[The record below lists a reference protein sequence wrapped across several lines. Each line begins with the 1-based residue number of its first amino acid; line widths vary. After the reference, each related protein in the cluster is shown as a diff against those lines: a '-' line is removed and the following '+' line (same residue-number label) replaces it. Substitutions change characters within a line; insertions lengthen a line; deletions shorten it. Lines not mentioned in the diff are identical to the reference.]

1 MWSARMRTTDVV
13 FVAGAVTSIGRA
25 VVRALVRAGHA
36 PILQPTDEEL
46 RLTDPAAVERFFA
59 EHRPRHVIVAA
70 GKSGG
75 IGLNQRIPADLMLD
89 NMLTAAHVCGS
100 AARFGVE
107 KLLYLASSCCYPRDC
122 PQPMRVEHL
131 GTGRLEPTSEPYA
144 TAKLAGLQLCLAL
157 RRQAG
162 ANFVAAIPADVF
174 GPDSSFDR
182 ESSHVIPSLIVKM
195 HSAKLAG
202 DPEVVLWG
210 TGAPRREFLFAD
222 DLGDAC
228 VTALNRYEDDQ
239 PINLGGGTELS
250 IRDVATAIAEVVGY
264 RGVLSFDASR
274 PDGMPRKLLDSA
286 VLRGLGWTPATAF
299 RDALEVTYR
308 GFLSRSGKESG
319 GSPA

>member
-1 MWSARMRTTDVV
+1 MRTSDGI
-13 FVAGAVTSIGRA
+13 FVAGADTTIGRA
-25 VVRALVRAGHA
+25 VVRALDRAGRG
-36 PILQPTDEEL
+36 PILQPTEGDV

-59 EHRPRHVIVAA
+59 ERRPRQVIVAA

-89 NMLTAAHVCGS
+89 NMLTAANVCGA

-122 PQPMRVEHL
+122 PQPMRIEHL

-144 TAKLAGLQLCLAL
+144 TAKLAGLQLCLAS
-157 RRQAG
+157 RRQSG

-174 GPDSSFDR
+174 GPDSGFDR
-182 ESSHVIPSLIVKM
+182 ESSHVIPSLLVKM
-195 HSAKLAG
+195 HAAKLAG

-210 TGAPRREFLFAD
+210 TGAPRREFLYAD

-228 VTALNRYEDDQ
+228 VVVMDRYDHAE

-250 IRDVATAIAEVVGY
+250 IKDVAATVAEVVGY
-264 RGVLSFDASR
+264 RGTLSFDASR
-274 PDGMPRKLLDSA
+274 PDGMPRKLLDSS
-286 VLRGLGWTPATAF
+286 VLHGLGWTAATAF

-308 GFLSRSGKESG
+308 GFLSRSGKAAG